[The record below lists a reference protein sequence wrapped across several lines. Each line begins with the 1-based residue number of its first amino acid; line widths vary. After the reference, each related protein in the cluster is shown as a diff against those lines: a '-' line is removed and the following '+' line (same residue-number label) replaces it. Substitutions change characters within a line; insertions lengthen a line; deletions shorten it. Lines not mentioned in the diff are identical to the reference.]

1 MLLLKR
7 ANQLMAENKLR
18 EAEFMFK
25 AVLKE
30 NNNNGPA
37 LFGLGRICMRLEEY
51 DSAIYY
57 LKRACEY
64 LPKMLDP
71 LFALADAF
79 IEAGSPVDA
88 KTVLEYTLSVA
99 RHNAQAHYEL
109 GQFYLD
115 HGFIDNAQRTFEK
128 GITCPKGAVTAFM
141 LYELVQIA
149 PKTHLKDYLSPLHDL
164 LIEYDNERL
173 KIVVYYALAKC
184 SHRLDDY
191 HQAFDYFKLANST
204 QLQYCDFR
212 TQDMRLFFSSIKAH
226 CNTRFFAAPLDKVNT
241 TFIPTFIL
249 GLPRTGSTLLEQM
262 LVQHPN
268 IGSMGESTV
277 ISDKLVSFLSN
288 RSESQFPECLHNLTT
303 SVLDYC
309 RSLYIDE
316 IKKLRVG
323 EKVVIN
329 KLPANFQN
337 IGLIYKLFPD
347 ARIIHLTR
355 SFHATAWSV
364 FSNHF
369 SENEPYFCS
378 LTEFQIYAQF
388 HDETMS
394 HFKTMIPR
402 NIYSL
407 SYEDLLDEPETEI
420 RKVLNFMYQEFQPEC
435 LEFHKAHHKV
445 NTLSKAQVRQPLSQA
460 PRSNWRHYE
469 KLIET
474 MLVADHNAQ
483 TTTTDL

>member
-7 ANQLMAENKLR
+7 ANELLADDKLR

-30 NNNNGPA
+30 NNKNGPA

-88 KTVLEYTLSVA
+88 KTVLEYTLTVA

-115 HGFIDNAQRTFEK
+115 HGFIDNAKRTFET

-149 PKTHLKDYLSPLHDL
+149 PKADLEGYLTPLHEL
-164 LIEYDNERL
+164 LNEYDNKRL
-173 KIVVYYALAKC
+173 KVVVYYALAKC
-184 SHRLDDY
+184 CHRLADY
-191 HQAFDYFKLANST
+191 NQAFDYFKLANST
-204 QLQYCDFR
+204 QLEYCDFR
-212 TQDMRLFFSSIKAH
+212 TEYMQPFFSSIKAR
-226 CNTRFFAAPLDKVNT
+226 CNTDFFATPQDTVNT
-241 TFIPTFIL
+241 TFVPTFIL

-262 LVQHPN
+262 LIQHTN

-277 ISDKLVSFLSN
+277 ISDKLVPFLTH
-288 RSESQFPECLHNLTT
+288 RSESPFPDCLHNLTT
-303 SVLDYC
+303 SVLDHC

-323 EKVVIN
+323 EQAVIN

-355 SFHATAWSV
+355 NFHATAWSV

-369 SENEPYFCS
+369 AENEPYFCS
-378 LTEFQIYAQF
+378 LTEFQAYAQF
-388 HDETMS
+388 HDDTMS
-394 HFKTMIPR
+394 HFKAMIPR
-402 NIYSL
+402 NIYSV
-407 SYEDLLDEPETEI
+407 SYEDLLDEPALEI

-435 LEFHKAHHKV
+435 LEFHKARHKV
-445 NTLSKAQVRQPLSQA
+445 NTLSKAQVRQPLNQA

-469 KLIET
+469 KLMSTI
-474 MLVADHNAQ
+474 LPADHNAQ
-483 TTTTDL
+483 TTTTDP

>member
-7 ANQLMAENKLR
+7 ANDLLAENKLR

-30 NNNNGPA
+30 NDKNGPA

-57 LKRACEY
+57 LKRACEH

-79 IEAGSPVDA
+79 IQVGSPVDA

-99 RHNAQAHYEL
+99 EHNTQAHYEL

-115 HGFIDNAQRTFEK
+115 HGFIDNAKRTFEK
-128 GITCPKGAVTAFM
+128 GISCPKSAVTVFM

-149 PKTHLKDYLSPLHDL
+149 PKKELSKYLESLKTLLNDYD
-164 LIEYDNERL
+164 DNRL
-173 KIVVYYALAKC
+173 KAVVYYALAKC
-184 SHRLDDY
+184 HHRLEEY
-191 HQAFDYFKLANST
+191 EQAFDYFKLANST
-204 QLQYCDFR
+204 QLNYCDFR
-212 TQDMRLFFSSIKAH
+212 TEYMAPFFKSIAQQCDSK
-226 CNTRFFAAPLDKVNT
+226 FFQARKDKVHT
-241 TFIPTFIL
+241 SFIPTFIL

-262 LVQHPN
+262 LIQHSN
-268 IGSMGESTV
+268 IGSVGESTV
-277 ISDKLVSFLSN
+277 ISDKLVPYLTQ
-288 RSESQFPECLHNLTT
+288 RSESPFPDCLQNLST
-303 SVLDYC
+303 SVLDHC

-316 IKKLRVG
+316 IKKHRVG
-323 EKVVIN
+323 EEVVIN

-355 SFHATAWSV
+355 DFNATAWSV

-369 SENEPYFCS
+369 AENEPYFCS
-378 LTEFQIYAQF
+378 LSEFQLYAQYQ
-388 HDETMS
+388 DNLMT
-394 HFKTMIPR
+394 HFKQMLPR

-407 SYEDLLDEPETEI
+407 TYENLLDDPVEEI

-435 LEFHKAHHKV
+435 LEFHKARHKV
-445 NTLSKAQVRQPLSQA
+445 DTLSKSQVRQPINQA
-460 PRSNWRHYE
+460 PRSNWRSYE
-469 KLIET
+469 KLMAT
-474 MLVADHNAQ
+474 LLQADHNTQ
-483 TTTTDL
+483 TNLSNQ